1 MYRCNITDAI
11 GYDLCI
17 GRIRILY
24 RDADDTGVRSIFYGH
39 SLFQTLVAFIQLIL
53 CDHLFQYSTSQDQF
67 LIVLG
72 QLAGQLRIAVGH
84 AVLIPF
90 AGRDIDAGGGFI
102 LRCDQKKAHRESY
115 GTCHDG
121 CENNDPGFVQEQTE
135 QIL

>member
-1 MYRCNITDAI
+1 MYRCHITDAV

-17 GRIRILY
+17 FRIWILY
-24 RDADDTGVRSIFYGH
+24 RDADDPGVRSIFYGH
-39 SLFQTLVAFIQLIL
+39 SVLQALVAFVQLIL
-53 CDHLFQYSTSQDQF
+53 CDHLFQHSASQDQF

-72 QLAGQLRIAVGH
+72 QLAGQLRITVGH

-90 AGRDIDAGGGFI
+90 TGRDIDAGRGFV
-102 LRCDQKKAHRESY
+102 LRCDQKKADHESN